1 MKSLMDKVTFRNGAT
16 INTRIAQTP
25 MLTNSAHHEEA
36 TEDTIQYYHAS
47 FRIRV
52 WDVPNKHFSGLG
64 GGFPKAKNRKR
75 VLACCACYRFSLT
88 VFLSTNTTIL
98 RHENGQ
104 IDNKRVIA
112 MHNHC

>member
-1 MKSLMDKVTFRNGAT
+1 MKSLKDKVTFRNGAT

-25 MLTNSAHHEEA
+25 MLTNSAHHEKA

-75 VLACCACYRFSLT
+75 VLACCACYRFSPT
-88 VFLSTNTTIL
+88 VSPSTNTTI
-98 RHENGQ
+98 RDTQNGNLQ
-104 IDNKRVIA
+104 GKI
-112 MHNHC
+112 

>member
-1 MKSLMDKVTFRNGAT
+1 MKSLKDKVTFRNGAT

-52 WDVPNKHFSGLG
+52 
-64 GGFPKAKNRKR
+64 
-75 VLACCACYRFSLT
+75 
-88 VFLSTNTTIL
+88 
-98 RHENGQ
+98 
-104 IDNKRVIA
+104 
-112 MHNHC
+112 